1 MSIQLSLMMEQF
13 SIKCKTIVTSAGIV
27 NKSYMNINKDKIY
40 SFSDEPIYSNIVD
53 HSNDIV
59 LPGFIDIHTHG
70 YFGVDAS
77 TASPEEILYWA
88 KMLAK
93 NGVTSFIPTCVS
105 LPLNQFFKFI
115 DNVKYAMQHQSPGD
129 ARILGARSEGPFIN
143 LSRKGAHNP
152 EYIRDINIDEINN
165 IINYSRG
172 VLRIIDMAPEIK
184 NFNDAMS
191 LFSGNGIIVSMGH
204 TDSDYIT
211 ANNALISGVRL
222 ITHFYNAMTQ
232 FDHRNPGVVGAGLL
246 SKNAYLEIISD
257 FHHVS
262 REAIEIMINNVDYNH
277 VIEIT
282 DSLSIGGTENQEAK
296 LGGLNII
303 IRDGVAWIKDTNTIA
318 GSILEMKQAYKNLKN
333 IGISSNNI
341 SKLLSN
347 NQAQL
352 LGLNTGNISPGKTA
366 DLCFMDDSGNI
377 TDAMV
382 SGVSADNSNHL

>member
-1 MSIQLSLMMEQF
+1 MNEQF
-13 SIKCKTIVTSAGIV
+13 SIKCKTTVTSAGIE

-40 SFSDEPIYSNIVD
+40 SFSDVPIYSDIVD
-53 HSNDIV
+53 HSNDV
-59 LPGFIDIHTHG
+59 ALPGFIDIHTHG

-88 KMLAK
+88 RMLAK

-115 DNVKYAMQHQSPGD
+115 DNVKYAMQHQSPGE

-172 VLRIIDMAPEIK
+172 VLRIIDIAPEIK
-184 NFNDAMS
+184 NSDDAVS
-191 LFSGNGIIVSMGH
+191 LFLNNGIIVSMGH

-282 DSLSIGGTENQEAK
+282 DSLSIGGTANQESK

-318 GSILEMKQAYKNLKN
+318 GSILEMKQAYQNLKN
-333 IGISSNNI
+333 MGISSNNI

-352 LGLNTGNISPGKTA
+352 LGLNTGNIAPGKIA

-377 TDAMV
+377 TEAMV
-382 SGVSADNSNHL
+382 SGVSAKNSSQL

>member
-1 MSIQLSLMMEQF
+1 
-13 SIKCKTIVTSAGIV
+13 
-27 NKSYMNINKDKIY
+27 
-40 SFSDEPIYSNIVD
+40 
-53 HSNDIV
+53 
-59 LPGFIDIHTHG
+59 
-70 YFGVDAS
+70 
-77 TASPEEILYWA
+77 
-88 KMLAK
+88 MLAK

-115 DNVKYAMQHQSPGD
+115 DNVKYAMQHQSPGE

-172 VLRIIDMAPEIK
+172 VLRIIDIAPEIK
-184 NFNDAMS
+184 NSDDAVS
-191 LFSGNGIIVSMGH
+191 LFLNNGIIVSMGH

-282 DSLSIGGTENQEAK
+282 DSLSIGGTANQESK

-318 GSILEMKQAYKNLKN
+318 GSILEMKQAYQNLKN
-333 IGISSNNI
+333 MGISSNNI

-352 LGLNTGNISPGKTA
+352 LGLNTGNIAPGKIA

-377 TDAMV
+377 TEAMV
-382 SGVSADNSNHL
+382 SGVSAKNSSQL